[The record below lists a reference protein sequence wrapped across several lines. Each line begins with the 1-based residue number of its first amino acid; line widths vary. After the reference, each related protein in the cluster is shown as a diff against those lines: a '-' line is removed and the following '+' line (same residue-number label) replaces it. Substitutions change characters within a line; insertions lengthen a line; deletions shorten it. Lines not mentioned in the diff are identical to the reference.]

1 MWARVIL
8 RSRLV
13 RRVLRDVIVAVLL
26 AVAAEFGGR
35 RPPRHGK

>member
-1 MWARVIL
+1 MWAGVAL

-13 RRVLRDVIVAVLL
+13 RRVLRDVIAAVLL

-35 RPPRHGK
+35 RVRRR